1 MPSVLPSLLK
11 LDHGMF
17 KKDFDLSEEVR
28 IHFVYCIPVQEK
40 YLSGAVILKKK
51 HVFRKAV
58 TSGIYCTNRYN
69 GTGTL

>member
-28 IHFVYCIPVQEK
+28 SDFVYCIISYTGTRK
-40 YLSGAVILKKK
+40 ILFRCCRFEISQF
-51 HVFRKAV
+51 FRKAV
-58 TSGIYCTNRYN
+58 TIDIYK
-69 GTGTL
+69 